1 MGTESLR
8 PKRRNKNQR
17 GTYASHATHH
27 VSYSSMDDC
36 EARIDLTVLTVF
48 ARKGRKAGKE
58 VQATMADWHK
68 EDKITKIKLHLPRLE
83 EMLG

>member
-1 MGTESLR
+1 
-8 PKRRNKNQR
+8 
-17 GTYASHATHH
+17 
-27 VSYSSMDDC
+27 MDDC